1 LTRSRLSV
9 MNRNFLISEWAES
22 LSMALFALRSN
33 KLRSALTLL
42 GIVVGVFSIIAVN
55 TSMRVLESFVESK
68 LNSMGSNVFMIRK
81 FPAFFTDWDKY
92 RNRKDIT
99 YDQAIQLKEKAT
111 LAKSV
116 GVLTGTWGKIVRF
129 RDEKTN
135 PNVSLL
141 GVTPDIS
148 AARNE
153 KMAEGR
159 GISESDVE
167 TSRRVCVLDPNL
179 SKALFINSDP
189 VGADVS
195 VDGIRYTVVGV
206 IEDQGNMIG
215 QQYFMEVPITTFFGR
230 YGKERSMTIYVQTA
244 SQDVFDASQEQVI
257 GILRAVRNVPPG
269 KDNDFDI
276 VSNASLVSQFNE
288 VTFYVKVGAIAVSA
302 IALLAAGVG
311 IMNIML
317 VGVTERTR
325 EIGVRKSVG
334 ATRRNILIQF
344 LLEAVVLCELGGIA
358 GILLGLLGGNLAAI
372 LLHLQAVFPVDWA
385 IIGLVVC
392 SIVGVV
398 FGVYPAYKAASVDP
412 IDSLRYE

>member
-1 LTRSRLSV
+1 
-9 MNRNFLISEWAES
+9 
-22 LSMALFALRSN
+22 MALFAIRSN
-33 KLRSALTLL
+33 KLRSSLTLL

-55 TSMRVLESFVESK
+55 TAMRVLQSFVESK
-68 LNSMGSNVFMIRK
+68 LTSMGSNVFMVRK

-99 YDQAIQLKEKAT
+99 FEQAIALKERAT

-116 GVLTGTWGKIVRF
+116 GVLTGTGGKIVQY

-153 KMAEGR
+153 KMTEGR
-159 GISESDVE
+159 GISESDIE
-167 TSRRVCVLDPNL
+167 TGSRVCVLDPNL
-179 SKALFINSDP
+179 AKALFVHSDP
-189 VGADVS
+189 LGAVVTVG
-195 VDGIRYTVVGV
+195 GIGYIVVGV
-206 IEDQGNMIG
+206 IEDQGITIG
-215 QQYFMEVPITTFFGR
+215 QQYYLEVPITTFFAR
-230 YGKERSMTIYVQTA
+230 YGKERSMNIYVQA
-244 SQDVFDASQEQVI
+244 VSQDALAQAQEQTI
-257 GILRAVRNVPPG
+257 GILRAIRKVPPG

-276 VSNASLVSQFNE
+276 ISNASLVGQFNE
-288 VTFYVKVGAIAVSA
+288 VTFYVRIGAIAVSA

-325 EIGVRKSVG
+325 EIGIRKSVG
-334 ATRRNILIQF
+334 ATKRNILIQF
-344 LLEAVVLCELGGIA
+344 LLEAVLLCEVGGIA
-358 GILLGLLGGNLAAI
+358 GILLGLIGGNLAAVI
-372 LLHLQAVFPVDWA
+372 LHLQAVFPVDWA
-385 IIGLVVC
+385 TIGLIVC
-392 SIVGVV
+392 SLVGVI

-412 IDSLRYE
+412 IESLRYE

>member
-1 LTRSRLSV
+1 
-9 MNRNFLISEWAES
+9 MNKYFVISEWSES
-22 LSMALFALRSN
+22 LSMALASIKAN
-33 KLRSALTLL
+33 KLRSSLTLL

-55 TSMRVLESFVESK
+55 TAMRVLQSFVESK
-68 LNSMGSNVFMIRK
+68 LNSMGSNVFMVRK

-99 YDQAIQLKEKAT
+99 YEQAVELKEKAT
-111 LAKSV
+111 LARSV
-116 GVLTGTWGKIVRF
+116 GALTGRGGKIVRYG
-129 RDEKTN
+129 DEKTN
-135 PNVSLL
+135 PNVGLL

-179 SKALFINSDP
+179 TKALFVHTDP
-189 VGADVS
+189 IGATVS
-195 VDGIRYTVVGV
+195 VDGIGYTVIGV

-215 QQYFMEVPITTFFGR
+215 QQLFLEIPITTFFGR
-230 YGKERSMTIYVQTA
+230 YGKERSVSIYVQTA
-244 SQDVFDASQEQVI
+244 SQDVFTAAEEQVI

-276 VSNASLVSQFNE
+276 ISNASLVGQFNE
-288 VTFYVKVGAIAVSA
+288 VTFYVRIGAIAVSA

-334 ATRRNILIQF
+334 ATKRNILIQF
-344 LLEAVVLCELGGIA
+344 LLEAIVLCEVGGIV

-372 LLHLQAVFPVDWA
+372 LLHLNAVFPVDWA
-385 IIGLVVC
+385 AIGLIVC
-392 SIVGVV
+392 SLVGIT

-412 IDSLRYE
+412 IESLRYE

>member
-1 LTRSRLSV
+1 
-9 MNRNFLISEWAES
+9 MNKSFIVSEWSES
-22 LSMALFALRSN
+22 LSMALFAIRSN
-33 KLRSALTLL
+33 KLRSSLTLL

-55 TSMRVLESFVESK
+55 TAMRVLQSFVESK
-68 LNSMGSNVFMIRK
+68 LTSMGSNVFMVRK

-99 YDQAIQLKEKAT
+99 FEQAIALKERAT

-116 GVLTGTWGKIVRF
+116 GVLTGTGGKIVQY

-153 KMAEGR
+153 KMTEGR
-159 GISESDVE
+159 GISESDIE
-167 TSRRVCVLDPNL
+167 TGSRVCVLDPNL
-179 SKALFINSDP
+179 AKALFVHSDP
-189 VGADVS
+189 LGAVVTVG
-195 VDGIRYTVVGV
+195 GIGYIVVGV
-206 IEDQGNMIG
+206 IEDQGITIG
-215 QQYFMEVPITTFFGR
+215 QQYYLEVPITTFFAR
-230 YGKERSMTIYVQTA
+230 YGKERSMNIYVQA
-244 SQDVFDASQEQVI
+244 VSQDALAQAQEQTI
-257 GILRAVRNVPPG
+257 GILRAIRKVPPG

-276 VSNASLVSQFNE
+276 ISNASLVGQFNE
-288 VTFYVKVGAIAVSA
+288 VTFYVRIGAIAVSA

-325 EIGVRKSVG
+325 EIGIRKSVG
-334 ATRRNILIQF
+334 ATKRNILIQF
-344 LLEAVVLCELGGIA
+344 LLEAVLLCEVGGIA
-358 GILLGLLGGNLAAI
+358 GILLGLIGGNLAAVI
-372 LLHLQAVFPVDWA
+372 LHLQAVFPVDWA
-385 IIGLVVC
+385 TIGLIVC
-392 SIVGVV
+392 SLVGVI

-412 IDSLRYE
+412 IESLRYE